1 MMRLL
6 ANLKDQVVKVY
17 DYILELEKMPMRA
30 FQDDDFGDGTEA
42 KKIPK
47 AKRQNKVKVEDLRP
61 QKPAEV
67 DERKK

>member
-6 ANLKDQVVKVY
+6 ANLKDQVAKAY

-30 FQDDDFGDGTEA
+30 FQDDFDEGPPA

-47 AKRQNKVKVEDLRP
+47 AKRKNNVRVEDLRP
-61 QKPAEV
+61 QKPSY
-67 DERKK
+67 DDINSK

>member
-30 FQDDDFGDGTEA
+30 FQDDFDEGPPA

-47 AKRQNKVKVEDLRP
+47 AKRQNKVRVEDLRP
-61 QKPAEV
+61 AKPSFE
-67 DERKK
+67 ESEK

>member
-6 ANLKDQVVKVY
+6 ASLKDQVVKAY

-30 FQDDDFGDGTEA
+30 FQDDDFGGGPEE
-42 KKIPK
+42 KKVPK

-61 QKPAEV
+61 QKPSDKEDV
-67 DERKK
+67 KK

>member
-6 ANLKDQVVKVY
+6 ANLKDQVTKAY

-30 FQDDDFGDGTEA
+30 FQDEFDEGPPA

-47 AKRQNKVKVEDLRP
+47 AKRQNKVTVEDLRP
-61 QKPAEV
+61 
-67 DERKK
+67 KKTTEL